1 MIQLREMSYLNFL
14 IIILLKRH
22 VIDEFGR
29 FQIQGNH
36 MIRFGVFAMILK
48 KQIFSNAMNFF
59 LGVLM
64 NLFPSV
70 GLYS

>member
-14 IIILLKRH
+14 IIVLLKRH

-48 KQIFSNAMNFF
+48 NKY
-59 LGVLM
+59 
-64 NLFPSV
+64 SV
-70 GLYS
+70 MQ